1 MLTKEAKM
9 QKTMQE
15 NSNLGSRTTRIPT
28 QKLMQI
34 ANPKMPRK
42 LKPRKQT

>member
-1 MLTKEAKM
+1 M

-15 NSNLGSRTTRIPT
+15 NSNLGSRTTRIQT

-42 LKPRKQT
+42 LKPHKQT